1 MAKDA
6 KEEAEPVYDESSYK
20 KLEFPES
27 IRKRPGMYV
36 GKLGNGKS
44 PDDGIYLLTKE
55 AVDNG
60 VDEYQMGHGKK
71 IIIRLG
77 TEKEK
82 GEWLEVEDFGR
93 GIPLGVVKQCASEVH
108 GGSKFDGAAF
118 KKSVGM
124 NGVGLKAVNA
134 LSEEFELES
143 VREKTSRKVEFAQG
157 IIKNDE
163 TKKTALEKT
172 SGTRVRFRPDG
183 GPAFF
188 QDYHFE
194 EEYLSRMAFQYAC
207 LNAGLEVQLEH
218 WEDGR
223 KSREEIH
230 LSKAGLPDFL
240 TRAIEEGENQ
250 DRLCYPPIQ
259 LVGDDVEVCLTH
271 GQSYGEEIHSFVNGQ
286 NTREGGTHVAALR
299 EGIVAAV
306 RDFSGKTHEPQD
318 IRGSLIAVVS
328 IRIQEPLF
336 ESQTKTK
343 LGSTHTLPMAK
354 GTTIKSFVGD
364 FVRKELDNYLRRNP
378 KVGEVLVAKVAQ
390 NERERKDLAGIKEKS
405 RELAKKANLANKK
418 LRDCRIHLNTR
429 AEDRARSTLFITE
442 GDSASGSITQVRD
455 ANTQAVFSL
464 KGKPANV
471 FGKSRRAIY
480 ENEELHL
487 LQSALGIE
495 EGLEGLRYNNI
506 VIATDADVDGMHIR
520 LLLALVLMQFF
531 PELIREEHV
540 SILQTPLFRVR
551 NRKETRYCYSE
562 DERVKAIRDLGPN
575 PEITRF
581 KGLGEISPSEFK
593 AFIGPKMRIE
603 PLTLAHGTK
612 IEETLRFCLGPNTPE
627 RQKFLCENLDK
638 DAG

>member
-1 MAKDA
+1 MA
-6 KEEAEPVYDESSYK
+6 AEPIYDESSYK

-44 PDDGIYLLTKE
+44 ADDGIYLLAKE
-55 AVDNG
+55 AIDNG
-60 VDEYQMGHGKK
+60 IDEFQMGHGKE
-71 IIIRLG
+71 IVVRLG
-77 TEKEK
+77 SDGR

-93 GIPLGVVKQCASEVH
+93 GIPLGVVKECASEVH
-108 GGSKFDGAAF
+108 GGSKFDGEAF

-134 LSEEFELES
+134 LSSEFEVES
-143 VREKTSRKVEFAQG
+143 VREKKFRKVTFEAG
-157 IIKNDE
+157 LLKKDE
-163 TKKTALEKT
+163 TGRAKGDKA

-183 GPAFF
+183 SSGFF
-188 QDYHFE
+188 QDYSFE
-194 EEYLSRMAFQYAC
+194 EEYLARMAFQYAC
-207 LNAGLEVQLEH
+207 LNAGLLVNLER
-218 WEDGR
+218 WENGV
-223 KSREEIH
+223 KTREETH
-230 LSKAGLPDFL
+230 RSEAGLPDYL
-240 TRAIEEGENQ
+240 KRAIAEGENQ
-250 DRLCYPPIQ
+250 ERLCYPPIH
-259 LVGDDVEVCLTH
+259 LVGKDIEICLTH
-271 GQSYGEEIHSFVNGQ
+271 GQGYGEEIHSFVNGQ
-286 NTREGGTHVAALR
+286 NTREGGTHVAAMR

-306 RDFSGKTHEPQD
+306 RDFTGKSQEPQD
-318 IRGSLIAVVS
+318 IRGSMIAVVAV
-328 IRIQEPLF
+328 RIQEPLF

-343 LGSTHTLPMAK
+343 LGSTHVLPMGNGA
-354 GTTIKSFVGD
+354 TIRAFVGD
-364 FVRKELDNYLRRNP
+364 FTRKELDNHLHKNP
-378 KVGEVLVAKVAQ
+378 EMAKALESKVAL
-390 NERERKDLAGIKEKS
+390 NERERKELAGIKEKS
-405 RELAKKANLANKK
+405 REMAKKANLANKK
-418 LRDCRIHLNTR
+418 LRDCKIHLDTKNP
-429 AEDRARSTLFITE
+429 DRARSTLFITE

-455 ANTQAVFSL
+455 ADTQAVFSL

-520 LLLALVLMQFF
+520 LLLTLVLMQFF
-531 PELIREEHV
+531 PELIREDHV

-551 NRKETRYCYSE
+551 NKKETRYCYSE
-562 DERVKAIRDLGPN
+562 DERVRAIKALGPN

-581 KGLGEISPSEFK
+581 KGLGEISPGEFK
-593 AFIGPKMRIE
+593 ALIGPKMRLE

-627 RQKFLCENLDK
+627 RQQFLCENLDQN
-638 DAG
+638 AG